1 MQPAETAPKVL
12 RRNLELK
19 ARCADLIAA
28 QETVR
33 RLGAVPGGL
42 ELQVDTYFIVP
53 KGRLKLREI
62 TGQPAV
68 LIWYDRP
75 NQDGVRASGYY
86 LAPVPDPLVLRAAL
100 ASALGVR
107 GEVHKERDIYLW
119 QNVRIHLDEVAG
131 LGSFLEL
138 EAVLS
143 PMDDEAMSRARLE
156 QLCRALAIE
165 TAETEA
171 ASYADLLGL

>member
-1 MQPAETAPKVL
+1 MQPAEIAPKAL

-19 ARCADLIAA
+19 ARCADLAA
-28 QETVR
+28 AREAVR
-33 RLGAVPGGL
+33 RLGAAPVGL

-62 TGQPAV
+62 PGQPAV

-86 LAPVPDPLVLRAAL
+86 LVPIPHPSTLKAAL
-100 ASALGVR
+100 SAALRVR
-107 GEVHKERDIYLW
+107 GEVHKRREIYLW
-119 QNVRIHLDEVAG
+119 HNVRIHLDDVAG

-143 PMDDEAMSRARLE
+143 PTEDEAMSSARLE
-156 QLCRALAIE
+156 PLCRALAIE
-165 TAETEA
+165 TADTQA

>member
-1 MQPAETAPKVL
+1 MQPAETAPKAL

-19 ARCADLIAA
+19 ARCLDLSAA
-28 QETVR
+28 REAVR
-33 RLGAVPGGL
+33 RLGAVPAGL
-42 ELQVDTYFIVP
+42 EIQVDTYFSVP
-53 KGRLKLREI
+53 KGWLKLREI
-62 TGQPAV
+62 SGQPAV
-68 LIWYDRP
+68 LICYNRP

-86 LAPVPDPLVLRAAL
+86 LVPVPDPCVLRAAL
-100 ASALGVR
+100 ATALGVR

-119 QNVRIHLDEVAG
+119 HNVRIHLDDVAG
-131 LGSFLEL
+131 LGSFLEF

-165 TAETEA
+165 TADTQA